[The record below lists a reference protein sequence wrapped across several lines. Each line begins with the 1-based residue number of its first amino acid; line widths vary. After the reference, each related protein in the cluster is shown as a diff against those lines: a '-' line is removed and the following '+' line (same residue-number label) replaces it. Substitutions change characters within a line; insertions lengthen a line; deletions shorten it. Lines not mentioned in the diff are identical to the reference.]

1 MKKYF
6 LCIFMVI
13 ISTFQA
19 SAHPVHVSIV
29 NISIE
34 GDILNISISTFV
46 DDWEVAYFHYFGDTI
61 NLKSAKTFEGEWF
74 NSYLEKSLHIDLN
87 KENQALTLVKDSIY
101 FNDLSMT
108 IEMHA
113 KLTDKAKTLYI
124 YNAILTD
131 IFADQT
137 NLLIFS
143 YKGKEK
149 GIKFDYKKKQE
160 ELKLR

>member
-1 MKKYF
+1 MRKYL
-6 LCIFMVI
+6 LCIFIVI
-13 ISTFQA
+13 CSNFVA
-19 SAHPVHVSIV
+19 SAHPVHVSVV

-34 GDILNISISTFV
+34 GDILEITIATFV
-46 DDWEVAYFHYFGDTI
+46 DDWEVAHFHFYGDTL
-61 NLKSAKTFEGEWF
+61 NLKSRKNFEGEWF

-87 KENQALTLVKDSIY
+87 KKGNPLTLVKDTIY

-131 IFADQT
+131 IYTDQT

-143 YKGKEK
+143 NEGKEK
-149 GIKFDYKKKQE
+149 GVRFDYKKKQE